1 MTLRLLGWLAITTLL
16 VLGPAP
22 AGASH
27 LKEQPRKHRVV
38 YHLSEAGVDKARF
51 VLGNI
56 HNTITGVG
64 GPGHVEAIE
73 LVVHGPALKT
83 FVVASM
89 DPQLK
94 AMLSELQG
102 LGLAFGACGN
112 TDEGVQPDARGAPQG
127 RPAPAAGRRRAHL
140 GAARAGV
147 RLPAP
152 LMLVEYEGCT
162 HADGEGP

>member
-1 MTLRLLGWLAITTLL
+1 MTRRWIAGLACAAVMALTGG
-16 VLGPAP
+16 VAV
-22 AGASH
+22 ASH
-27 LKEQPRKHRVV
+27 LPEQPKKHRVV

-64 GPGHVEAIE
+64 GPANIEAIE

-83 FVVASM
+83 FLTATI

-102 LGLAFGACGN
+102 EGLRFGACGN
-112 TDEGVQPDARGAPQG
+112 TMKAFHITLEELPPGAHHLPQG
-127 RPAPAAGRRRAHL
+127 GV
-140 GAARAGV
+140 V
-147 RLPAP
+147 RLMELIEQGYVYLRP
-152 LMLVEYEGCT
+152 
-162 HADGEGP
+162 

>member
-1 MTLRLLGWLAITTLL
+1 MTLRLLVSLAAALSLTL
-16 VLGPAP
+16 GA
-22 AGASH
+22 AAADASH

-38 YHLSEAGVDKARF
+38 YHLSEPGVDKARF

-83 FVVASM
+83 FVAASM

-94 AMLSELQG
+94 ATLTELQG
-102 LGLAFGACGN
+102 QGLALGACGN
-112 TDEGVQPDARGAPQG
+112 TLKAFSLTLDQLPKGAQHLPQG
-127 RPAPAAGRRRAHL
+127 
-140 GAARAGV
+140 GV
-147 RLPAP
+147 VRI
-152 LMLVEYEGCT
+152 MELVEQGYVYLR
-162 HADGEGP
+162 P